1 MTYLTGLAE
10 AWEIHDLCRTD
21 YLPEYPK
28 EVDHHELMRCEG
40 FEDAKTY
47 MRGELDEP
55 EYPDDLDYMTGWNN
69 GLDNFFINQELFGE
83 TVDNSLVKS

>member
-10 AWEIHDLCRTD
+10 AWEIHELCRTD
-21 YLPEYPK
+21 YLPEYPE

-40 FEDAKTY
+40 FEDAKSY
-47 MRGELDEP
+47 MRGELGEP